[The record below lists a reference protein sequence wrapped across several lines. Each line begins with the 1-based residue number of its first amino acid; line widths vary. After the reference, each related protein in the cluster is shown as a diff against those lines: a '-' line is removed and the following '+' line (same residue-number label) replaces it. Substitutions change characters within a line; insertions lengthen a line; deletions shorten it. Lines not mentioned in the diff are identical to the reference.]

1 MIGLSCMQQ
10 AVINTGRPANM
21 MSFENAIRTVVED
34 KFFDFSGRASR
45 SEYWWMQLGLIGLQ
59 IGMVIVFVIMGLI
72 LGEAGALLGM
82 GVMVLLSL
90 ALFLPLLGVTVRRL
104 HDGGRSG
111 WWFLLALIPF
121 VNFIGAWVIL
131 VFLIMDGQPGDN
143 QYGPVPTNTR

>member
-1 MIGLSCMQQ
+1 MQPIQQ
-10 AVINTGRPANM
+10 AVMNTGRPANM

-59 IGMVIVFVIMGLI
+59 IGMVIVFTIMGLI

-82 GVMVLLSL
+82 GLLVLLGL
-90 ALFLPLLGVTVRRL
+90 ALLLPMLGVTVRRL

-111 WWFLLALIPF
+111 WWFLLALIPI

>member
-1 MIGLSCMQQ
+1 MQQ
-10 AVINTGRPANM
+10 VVMNTGRPANM

-59 IGMVIVFVIMGLI
+59 IGMVIVFTIMGLI

-82 GVMVLLSL
+82 GLLVLLGL
-90 ALFLPLLGVTVRRL
+90 ALLLPMLGVTVRRL

-111 WWFLLALIPF
+111 WWFLLALIPI

>member
-1 MIGLSCMQQ
+1 MQPMEQ
-10 AVINTGRPANM
+10 AVMNTGRPVNM

-34 KFFDFSGRASR
+34 KYFDFSGRASR

-59 IGMVIVFVIMGLI
+59 IGMVIVFTIMGLI

-82 GVMVLLSL
+82 GLLVLLGL
-90 ALFLPLLGVTVRRL
+90 ALLLPMLGVTVRRL

-111 WWFLLALIPF
+111 WWFLLALIPI

>member
-1 MIGLSCMQQ
+1 MEQ
-10 AVINTGRPANM
+10 AVMNTGRPVNM

-34 KFFDFSGRASR
+34 KYFDFSGRASR

-59 IGMVIVFVIMGLI
+59 IGMVIVFTIMGLI

-82 GVMVLLSL
+82 GLLVLLGL
-90 ALFLPLLGVTVRRL
+90 ALLLPMLGVTVRRL

-111 WWFLLALIPF
+111 WWFLLALIPI

>member
-1 MIGLSCMQQ
+1 MQPMEQ
-10 AVINTGRPANM
+10 AVINTGRPVNM

-59 IGMVIVFVIMGLI
+59 IGMVIVFTIMGLI

-82 GVMVLLSL
+82 GLMVLLSL

>member
-1 MIGLSCMQQ
+1 MQPMQQ
-10 AVINTGRPANM
+10 VVMNTGRPTNM

-34 KFFDFSGRASR
+34 KYFDFSGRASR

-59 IGMVIVFVIMGLI
+59 IGLVIVFVIMGMI
-72 LGEAGALLGM
+72 LGEVGALLGM
-82 GVMVLLSL
+82 VLVVLISL
-90 ALFLPLLGVTVRRL
+90 AAFLPLLGVTVRRL

-111 WWFLLALIPF
+111 WWFLLALIPI
-121 VNFIGAWVIL
+121 VNFIGGFVIL

>member
-1 MIGLSCMQQ
+1 MQPMQQ
-10 AVINTGRPANM
+10 VVMNTGRPANM

-82 GVMVLLSL
+82 GLLVLLGL
-90 ALFLPLLGVTVRRL
+90 ALLLPMLGVTVRRL

>member
-1 MIGLSCMQQ
+1 MQQ
-10 AVINTGRPANM
+10 GVINTGRPANM

-34 KFFDFSGRASR
+34 KYFDFSGRASR
-45 SEYWWMQLGLIGLQ
+45 SEFWWMHLGLMGLQ
-59 IGMVIVFVIMGLI
+59 IGLVIVFVIMGVI

-82 GVMVLLSL
+82 VLVVLISL

-111 WWFLLALIPF
+111 WWYLLALIPI

>member
-1 MIGLSCMQQ
+1 MQPMQQ
-10 AVINTGRPANM
+10 VVMNTGRPANM

-72 LGEAGALLGM
+72 LGEVGALLGM
-82 GVMVLLSL
+82 GLMVLLSL

>member
-1 MIGLSCMQQ
+1 MQQ
-10 AVINTGRPANM
+10 VVMNTGRPVNI

-34 KFFDFSGRASR
+34 KYFDFSGRASR

-59 IGMVIVFVIMGLI
+59 IGMVIVFTIMGLI

-82 GVMVLLSL
+82 GLLVLLGL
-90 ALFLPLLGVTVRRL
+90 ALLLPMLGVTVRRL

-111 WWFLLALIPF
+111 WWFLLALIPI